1 MGYDLFNEPWAGLEW
16 PTCLTTG
23 CASTYPHGAAARDDQ
38 RRSTAVRQADGKNI
52 VWWEP
57 QQFAGGQ
64 KLDTYYT
71 AVRGGEEPRLL
82 LAQLLPRR
90 VLREPGHPR
99 QQHRQLQGLHAR
111 TARPTRSTRPS
122 RMNAAAL
129 MTEWGA
135 TDNVKAIGID
145 ADGGRRRT

>member
-1 MGYDLFNEPWAGLEW
+1 MTRAL
-16 PTCLTTG
+16 
-23 CASTYPHGAAARDDQ
+23 R
-38 RRSTAVRQADGKNI
+38 AVREADGTNL

-57 QQFAGGQ
+57 QQFTGGQ

-90 VLREPGHPR
+90 VLREPGHPGR
-99 QQHRQLQGLHAR
+99 QHRQLRDYTADRESHAIDQ
-111 TARPTRSTRPS
+111 AD
-122 RMNAAAL
+122 RMGAAAL

-135 TDNVKAIGID
+135 TDNVKAVGID
-145 ADGGRRRT
+145 ADGADDAPDGLDLLGLQALGRPDHRRRPPRACSPTTPTCPR